1 MLFYFV
7 ALFTAAVIVILNNR
21 RSESNRWA
29 ALFLFSAS
37 IGGLSEVLIDI
48 GLFIITDLLQFFN
61 YTFTPYAVF
70 VFCLLYASVLDHNR
84 MRKKLKFYLSI
95 PIFLMALFVMIS
107 SDVQWFFN
115 LLLLWSAPYYL
126 ISCYL
131 LVASFWKE
139 RDPKIKRSRFI
150 TTIIMVPTLLA
161 VLIFIYVAKV
171 ITPDFEFFNYISVFM
186 IYSLSVALLCTFMYG
201 VLGVKLRF
209 EHDPMESTMRAVS
222 TGTTMLNHTIKNEI
236 GKIAISTEN
245 LRNLLPESNEQSMQ
259 QMQIITNASNHMLE
273 MISRIHSQIKDITLK
288 EQPVQLDQLIE
299 KVLFQHEGLM
309 QNKGI
314 SLTAKYELRP
324 VIQCDP
330 IHISEAFGNLL
341 MNASDAMPNGGA
353 IEVRLAAYKK
363 GAELSVQDSGMG
375 ISEEKLSQ
383 VFDPFYSSGKSGRNF
398 GLGLSYVYNVMQ
410 KSGAKV
416 ILTSQEGVGTRAAL
430 IWPRKKILK

>member
-1 MLFYFV
+1 MLFYFI

-29 ALFLFSAS
+29 ALFLCSAS
-37 IGGLSEVLIDI
+37 IGGLSEVLLDK
-48 GLFIITDLLQFFN
+48 GLFHLTNVLQFLN

-70 VFCLLYASVLDHNR
+70 IFSLLYASVLNNNR
-84 MRKKLKFYLSI
+84 MRKKLKFYLSV

-107 SDVQWFFN
+107 SDEQWFFN

-131 LVASFWKE
+131 LFASYWKE
-139 RDPKIKRSRFI
+139 HDKRLKRSRFI

-171 ITPDFEFFNYISVFM
+171 ISPEFEFFNYISVFM

-209 EHDPMESTMRAVS
+209 EHDPMESAMRAVS

-245 LRNLLPESNEQSMQ
+245 LKNLLPESNEQSMQ
-259 QMQIITNASNHMLE
+259 HMQIITNASNHMLE
-273 MISRIHSQIKDITLK
+273 MISRIHSQIKDISLQ

-299 KVLFQHEGLM
+299 KVLFQHEGLLK
-309 QNKGI
+309 NKGI
-314 SLTAKYELRP
+314 TVNAKYEYRP
-324 VIQCDP
+324 VILCDP

-341 MNASDAMPNGGA
+341 MNASDAMPTGGA
-353 IEVRLAAYKK
+353 VEVRLAAYKN
-363 GAELSVQDSGMG
+363 GAELSVQDSGIG
-375 ISEEKLSQ
+375 IAEEKLSQ

-416 ILTSQEGVGTRAAL
+416 ILTSQEGLGTRAAL
-430 IWPRKKILK
+430 VWPRKKIL

>member
-1 MLFYFV
+1 MLFYFI
-7 ALFTAAVIVILNNR
+7 ALFMAAVIVMLNNR
-21 RSESNRWA
+21 KSETNRWA
-29 ALFLFSAS
+29 AFFLCSAS
-37 IGGLSEVLIDI
+37 VGGLSEVLIDRGFI
-48 GLFIITDLLQFFN
+48 LFTNVLQLLN

-70 VFCLLYASVLDHNR
+70 IFCLLYSSVLNNNR
-84 MRKKLKFYLSI
+84 MKRKLKIYLSV
-95 PIFLMALFVMIS
+95 PIFLMALFVMFS
-107 SDVQWFFN
+107 SNSQWFFN

-131 LVASFWKE
+131 LVASYWKE
-139 RDPKIKRSRFI
+139 RDTRLKRSRFI

-161 VLIFIYVAKV
+161 VLFFIYVAKV
-171 ITPDFEFFNYISVFM
+171 ISPDFEFFNYISVFM

-245 LRNLLPESNEQSMQ
+245 LRNLLPESNEQSKQ
-259 QMQIITNASNHMLE
+259 HMQIITNSSNHMLE
-273 MISRIHSQIKDITLK
+273 MINRIHSQIKDISLK

-299 KVLFQHEGLM
+299 KVIFQHEGLLK
-309 QNKGI
+309 NKGI
-314 SLTAKYELRP
+314 TISTKYEFRP
-324 VIQCDP
+324 IIQCDP
-330 IHISEAFGNLL
+330 IHINEAFGNLL

-353 IEVRLAAYKK
+353 IEVRLATYKN
-363 GAELSVQDSGMG
+363 GAELSVQDNG
-375 ISEEKLSQ
+375 IGIAEEKLSQ

-416 ILTSQEGVGTRAAL
+416 ILTSQEGFGTRAAFV
-430 IWPRKKILK
+430 WPRKKIL

>member
-37 IGGLSEVLIDI
+37 IGGLSEVLIEN
-48 GLFIITDLLQFFN
+48 GLFLITDILQFLN

-95 PIFLMALFVMIS
+95 PILLMALFVMFS

-115 LLLLWSAPYYL
+115 LLLLWSAPYYI

-139 RDPKIKRSRFI
+139 RDARLKRSRFI

-259 QMQIITNASNHMLE
+259 HMQIITNASKHMLE

-363 GAELSVQDSGMG
+363 GAELSVQDSGIG